1 VALDDEIMRK
11 MGGEKIQAV
20 ASMLLKKDE
29 LETLELNQSQF
40 SSSIVRAQKQMEAMH
55 FSIRKHLFDYDSVIN
70 KQRQRIYDK
79 RDNILASEESSEG
92 QETFVKDTMIE
103 LQQYITDI
111 IVKQIHDAQAIGQ
124 GTDDLLDVIMKE
136 LNVPLSSKNVASF
149 ATLGWKELEEKL
161 PASVNSYFSKQFKG
175 LEATKLYMMFKE
187 IYLYHLDKLRVEHID
202 EMQYLREKVALMGY
216 AQQDPLTM
224 YKQQAY
230 EKFQTLLYRFKFDT
244 IASITRVDFAQLN
257 QQPTIT
263 IQAGGQSQQEY
274 LEALK
279 KVAGS
284 QELQQMVKEIQVEEA
299 KPKTY
304 QDEDGFEV
312 FEIDDK
318 GSEIKAKG

>member
-1 VALDDEIMRK
+1 MA
-11 MGGEKIQAV
+11 
-20 ASMLLKKDE
+20 E
-29 LETLELNQSQF
+29 LE
-40 SSSIVRAQKQMEAMH
+40 
-55 FSIRKHLFDYDSVIN
+55 
-70 KQRQRIYDK
+70 
-79 RDNILASEESSEG
+79 
-92 QETFVKDTMIE
+92 
-103 LQQYITDI
+103 QYITDI

-124 GTDDLLDVIMKE
+124 GASDLLDVIMKE

-149 ATLGWKELEEKL
+149 AILGWKELEEKL

-230 EKFQTLLYRFKFDT
+230 EKFQSLLYRFKFDT
-244 IASITRVDFAQLN
+244 IASITRVDFAQLQN
-257 QQPTIT
+257 QQQTIT

-284 QELQQMVKEIQVEEA
+284 QELQQMVKEIQVEES
-299 KPKTY
+299 KPKVY

-318 GSEIKAKG
+318 